1 MIVALVIGVIAG
13 QAAAMAVAQ
22 LLLMAV
28 LMPVFAGAVYA
39 AWKQMLA
46 PADAGSTPP
55 PSSGHVFEA

>member
-1 MIVALVIGVIAG
+1 
-13 QAAAMAVAQ
+13 VAQ